1 MLCTKCGNYL
11 IVDAFD
17 YSAID
22 ASGVKRSG
30 TLMAAS
36 AREAR
41 DQLRAR
47 ALTPLDLNPSRKKT
61 VKTGDVSNETKFGSG
76 KIKHADLTRATRQLA
91 VLIDAATP
99 VEDALRVTAMQFEKS
114 SMKGVLLSI
123 RAQVVEGATL
133 SQALRSQPQAF
144 SGLYAAMVA
153 SGEASDL
160 PKVLLR
166 LADDLEAAQA
176 IRRKIAGAT
185 AYPLVLS
192 AVALIVIVVL
202 MVLVVPKVI
211 EQFDTFG
218 ERLPPLTEATIAL
231 SNFLKAYGLILLG
244 AITALIIGF
253 RYALKNK
260 TILRRW
266 DGFKLRLPLVG
277 RLTRD
282 VNAARF
288 SRTMAGLISAGM
300 PALAAMNTAQ
310 HTLKNTVMRE
320 SISGAVERVRSGAPM
335 SAALKETD
343 VFPPLVTQM
352 VIGGEVSGDMGKMFA
367 KSADYLEDEF
377 NAQTTVFLTLLE
389 PAIIILLA
397 AVVLLVVAAI
407 FLPILQLNTLA
418 Y

>member
-1 MLCTKCGNYL
+1 M
-11 IVDAFD
+11 DAFD

-22 ASGVKRSG
+22 AGGVKRSG
-30 TLMAAS
+30 TLMAGS

-41 DQLRAR
+41 DVLRAR
-47 ALTPLDLNPSRKKT
+47 SLTPLDLNRSRKKAI
-61 VKTGDVSNETKFGSG
+61 KAGEISNTKSFGSG
-76 KIKHADLTRATRQLA
+76 KIKHAELTRATRQLA
-91 VLIDAATP
+91 ILIDVATP

-114 SMKGVLLSI
+114 PMKGVLLSI
-123 RAQVVEGATL
+123 RSQVVEGATL
-133 SQALRSQPQAF
+133 SQALRSQPHAF
-144 SGLYAAMVA
+144 SDLYTAMVA
-153 SGEASDL
+153 SGETSGQL

-185 AYPLVLS
+185 AYPIVLS
-192 AVALIVIVVL
+192 AVALVVIVVL
-202 MVLVVPKVI
+202 MIFVVPKVV

-218 ERLPPLTEATIAL
+218 QDLPPLTRGTIWL
-231 SNFLKAYGLILLG
+231 SEFLQAYGLLLFG
-244 AITALIIGF
+244 AIVAMIVAL

-260 TILRRW
+260 KIRRRW
-266 DGFKLRLPLVG
+266 DGIKLRLPLIG
-277 RLTRD
+277 RLNRD

-288 SRTMAGLISAGM
+288 SRTMAGLVSAGT
-300 PALAAMNTAQ
+300 PALAAMDTAQ
-310 HTLKNTVMRE
+310 HTLRNSVMRD
-320 SISGAVERVRSGAPM
+320 SIGGAVERVRSGAPM
-335 SAALKETD
+335 SAALKETG

-352 VIGGEVSGDMGKMFA
+352 VMGGEVSGDMGQMFA

-397 AVVLLVVAAI
+397 GVVLLVVAAI

>member
-1 MLCTKCGNYL
+1 M
-11 IVDAFD
+11 DAFD

-22 ASGVKRSG
+22 AGGVKRSG
-30 TLMAAS
+30 TLMAGS

-41 DQLRAR
+41 ELLRAR
-47 ALTPLDLNPSRKKT
+47 ALTPLDLNRSRKKAI
-61 VKTGDVSNETKFGSG
+61 KAGEIASSNSFGSG
-76 KIKHADLTRATRQLA
+76 KIKHAELTRATRQLA
-91 VLIDAATP
+91 ILIDAATP
-99 VEDALRVTAMQFEKS
+99 VEDALRVTALQFEKS
-114 SMKGVLLSI
+114 QMKGVLLSI
-123 RAQVVEGATL
+123 RSQVVEGATL

-144 SGLYAAMVA
+144 SDLYTAMVA
-153 SGEASDL
+153 SGETSGRL
-160 PKVLLR
+160 PEVLLR

-185 AYPLVLS
+185 AYPLVLT

-202 MVLVVPKVI
+202 MVFVVPKVV

-218 ERLPPLTEATIAL
+218 QELPLLTRATIWL
-231 SNFLKAYGLILLG
+231 SEFLQSYGLILL
-244 AITALIIGF
+244 ALLIIIPFAF
-253 RYALKNK
+253 RYALKSK
-260 TILRRW
+260 AMRRRW
-266 DGFKLRLPLVG
+266 DGFKLRLPVIG
-277 RLTRD
+277 RLNRD

-288 SRTMAGLISAGM
+288 SRTMAGLVSAGT
-300 PALAAMNTAQ
+300 PALAAMDTAQ
-310 HTLKNTVMRE
+310 HTLRNSVMRDA
-320 SISGAVERVRSGAPM
+320 IGGAVERVRSGAAM
-335 SAALKETD
+335 SAALKETG

-352 VIGGEVSGDMGKMFA
+352 VMGGEASGDMGQMFA

-397 AVVLLVVAAI
+397 GVVLLVVAAI